1 MNWKEFDFNKT
12 QKYIIDNDI
21 KPEENF
27 KVLLIEVYIKELD

>member
-21 KPEENF
+21 KTRREF
-27 KVLLIEVYIKELD
+27 QSLICE